1 MKKILLFGVL
11 LFSLSLMAQVK
22 NLGGP
27 NSWNAKISVSD
38 ISPINLPSFNLQA
51 YIAEDAINDVT
62 KDTPW
67 RFGHKHQ
74 VNYSLNNSG
83 SWTDVHNGRVW
94 RIRFRSK
101 NALTM
106 NFIFEDMYIPQGAH
120 IHMYNAQKNGIHWCI
135 HCSK

>member
-1 MKKILLFGVL
+1 MKKILLFVSL
-11 LFSLSLMAQVK
+11 VFSLSLVAQVK

-27 NSWNAKISVSD
+27 NSWKMKSNVSD

-51 YIAEDAINDVT
+51 YIAEDAVNDIT

-83 SWTDVHNGRVW
+83 QWSDVYNGRVW

-106 NFIFEDMYIPQGAH
+106 NFIFENVH
-120 IHMYNAQKNGIHWCI
+120 
-135 HCSK
+135 S